1 MSLRCQE
8 SWTNPTQQIINVN
21 NEKFEYNKKVVRNSK
36 SETVNRRRTD
46 NTMVKLKRTKGQ
58 TMIY

>member
-1 MSLRCQE
+1 MSLRYQE
-8 SWTNPTQQIINVN
+8 NWTNSTQQIINVN
-21 NEKFEYNKKVVRNSK
+21 YEKFEYNKKVVRNSK

-46 NTMVKLKRTKGQ
+46 NTMVKWKRTKGQ